1 MCGVRAKDNCE
12 AVSPNDLS
20 FVIGELMDIIK
31 NPTDQPK
38 WVARKVC
45 KNPTDQPKWVAGGG
59 GRGLMTTFGDLGN
72 YVNGSTCSPQE
83 I

>member
-20 FVIGELMDIIK
+20 FVIGELMDIVK

-45 KNPTDQPKWVAGGG
+45 KES
-59 GRGLMTTFGDLGN
+59 
-72 YVNGSTCSPQE
+72 Y
-83 I
+83 